1 MIKKGSMLYFAE
13 IEYKHILHIQAVEGL
28 EDTVLV
34 SCQQAIEKYLKHL
47 IQDKIGEVQKTHN
60 LPYLMNCLKEQYPE
74 MKSYMSLARF
84 LKDCYFERR
93 YENDD
98 YIELEK
104 SEYEEYLQQ
113 SLVFIEYLRKLNGL
127 A

>member
-13 IEYKHILHIQAVEGL
+13 NEYKHLEHIKNIEGL

-34 SCQQAIEKYLKHL
+34 SAQQAIEKYLKHL
-47 IQDKIGEVQKTHN
+47 IQDKMGEVQKTHN
-60 LPYLMNCLKEQYPE
+60 LPYLVNCLKEQYPE
-74 MKSYMSLARF
+74 LKKYMSLSRF

-98 YIELEK
+98 YIELDK
-104 SEYEEYLQQ
+104 EEYQEYLAK
-113 SLVFIEYLRKLNGL
+113 SLEFIAYLRKISQVE
-127 A
+127 

>member
-1 MIKKGSMLYFAE
+1 MLYFAE
-13 IEYKHILHIQAVEGL
+13 TEYKHILYIEAIEGL
-28 EDTVLV
+28 EDIVLV
-34 SCQQAIEKYLKHL
+34 SCEQAVEKYLKHL
-47 IQDKIGEVQKTHN
+47 IQDKIGQVQKTQN
-60 LPYLMNCLKEQYPE
+60 LPYLINCLKEQYPE
-74 MKSYMSLARF
+74 MKNYMSLARF

-113 SLVFIEYLRKLNGL
+113 SLGFIAYLRGLNGL
-127 A
+127 V